1 MCVCL
6 CVCRIDEDM
15 NETQMNE
22 CTARGDVPPPPTLLS
37 SCLCHAPALSRRQNQ
52 RQMRQ
57 TTLVLSSFAFTK
69 KKIPKK
75 KTGTDAANL
84 RPCVCV
90 CLCVAANPVAQMMC
104 GIFLGYTVFCCNYL
118 QRVQKEGKELR

>member
-1 MCVCL
+1 M

-22 CTARGDVPPPPTLLS
+22 CTARGDVPPPPPLLS

-57 TTLVLSSFAFTK
+57 TTLVFSSFAFTIKKYQK
-69 KKIPKK
+69 KKQVQMQQ
-75 KTGTDAANL
+75 TYD
-84 RPCVCV
+84 RVYVCV
-90 CLCVAANPVAQMMC
+90 CVAANPVAQMMC
-104 GIFLGYTVFCCNYL
+104 GIFFGLCSIL
-118 QRVQKEGKELR
+118 L